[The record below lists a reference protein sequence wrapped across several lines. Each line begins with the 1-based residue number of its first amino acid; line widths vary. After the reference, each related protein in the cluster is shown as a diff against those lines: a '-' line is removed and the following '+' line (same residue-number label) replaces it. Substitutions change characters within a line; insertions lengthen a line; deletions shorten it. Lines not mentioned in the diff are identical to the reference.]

1 MRHSP
6 VLLYLVIPGLLALA
20 LCPARATAADQPPT
34 EQETEDETPSEEV
47 PTEQPPAEE
56 APTEANTPVPLELPP
71 ADKAPEPETHAVET
85 PRPDAT
91 VARIFSGGRVGAGLL
106 LPEGGEVLCLLSLV
120 RLGSPIDVRLGSGH
134 STRGHIVATDGALDL
149 AIVKLETRA
158 PKDEASRLATSPPEV
173 GDPVRIIGHGGST
186 RNDDRG
192 LAISGLTSFSSLW
205 ARVAAVHSEDPP
217 TQSSGFL
224 LDRSTGPE
232 DLGAP
237 VFNAAG
243 EVVGLV
249 TQVLADSGGRAL
261 AVAAPRLSAFIGEE
275 RLDKPYKRP
284 HHLQGWGGFGVA
296 AHNGPSH
303 LAGLVTLGFRGVF
316 FDRLRLEPWFE
327 VDIGTRG
334 PVSAEDNGGQERPR
348 DLWWSLETGM
358 HVGYRVPIFS
368 EGARNYFVP
377 LVGFRLG
384 WNRFDHKVETVDSL
398 CGKVVIACS
407 HTLIRETDRESSFR
421 GGVELGFDLRHGAI
435 RLGYRVFLDPTNLKA
450 HAMHRVLVTF
460 DGVPLPIRVGDS
472 H

>member
-1 MRHSP
+1 LHLLIPILATVGFSP
-6 VLLYLVIPGLLALA
+6 VP
-20 LCPARATAADQPPT
+20 ATAALQVGTEEEAETSTPADEVPTDQAPT
-34 EQETEDETPSEEV
+34 DEV
-47 PTEQPPAEE
+47 PTEQAPEKEDSPQDEAPDSSDEPPAEQE
-56 APTEANTPVPLELPP
+56 
-71 ADKAPEPETHAVET
+71 PEPEASSPTNA
-85 PRPDAT
+85 
-91 VARIFSGGRVGAGLL
+91 VARVFSGGRVGAGLL
-106 LPEGGEVLCLLSLV
+106 LPEGGEVLCLLSIV

-134 STRGHIVATDGALDL
+134 STRGHIVATNTELDL
-149 AIVKLETRA
+149 AIIKLETHGPTEQA
-158 PKDEASRLATSPPEV
+158 AQFASSPPEV
-173 GDPVRIIGHGGST
+173 GDPVRVIGHGGST
-186 RNDDRG
+186 RSDDRK
-192 LAISGLTSFSSLW
+192 LAISGLSSFSSLW
-205 ARVAAVHSEDPP
+205 ARVAAVHSDDPP
-217 TQSSGFL
+217 SQSSGFL

-237 VFNAAG
+237 VFNETG
-243 EVVGLV
+243 EVIGLL
-249 TQVLADSGGRAL
+249 TQVLANSGGRAL
-261 AVAAPRLSAFIGEE
+261 AVAAPRLRAFIDEE
-275 RLDKPYKRP
+275 RLAKPYKRP

-327 VDIGTRG
+327 ADVGTRG
-334 PVSAEDNGGQERPR
+334 PVGADDNGGEARPR

-384 WNRFDHKVETVDSL
+384 WNRFDHQVETIDSL
-398 CGKVVIACS
+398 CGKVAISCT
-407 HTLIRETDRESSFR
+407 HTLIREINRESSFR
-421 GGVELGFDLRHGAI
+421 AGVELGFDLRHGAV

-472 H
+472 R